1 MKKHIILILFAVF
14 LIQIGLSMGETIT
27 FPTGLTINDILR
39 NGVDMTNPLIVVSS
53 SGNDAGA
60 AYEEINTILRN
71 NNASRWFGSGACGS
85 QWIAYNFSAVQING
99 TIISRNSLASQE
111 FPNNI
116 SIYYAN
122 GDSGYIKVTP
132 TEYYNGWGGLWTNPL
147 STLNTTGSINWTL
160 PFANVTAT
168 SLKINIHS
176 CGWNYYGFLRA
187 WISNATGLSIADTTS
202 PAISSVWNGSINQ
215 TSVRIN
221 FTTNEN
227 TNASVF
233 LGTTRGIWILNLTN
247 TTLSTEHS
255 LYTNSLTDSTTYYYN
270 VSACDAAGNC
280 NMTGTFNFTTQAYV
294 LYTINFSSVYY
305 PANDTQTSESSVLFN
320 LSLNYSSGPTFCY
333 LNINGSI
340 NETKQL
346 NISSGNVYYCY
357 QEFANETSTCGGV
370 SGGSYTFSGSWNPSP
385 NANNTIDGD
394 WTTYGSYLS
403 QIGYLDIIY
412 KKPLLSTEESLWR
425 VGFLD
430 AAGLPTS
437 LNYSIPSA
445 CWNFNS
451 THILLRVTSKST
463 NPKAVFSCYDSS
475 TSLINISPF
484 SVNGYAN
491 WIIEEAMWWE
501 INNLTL
507 VNTTNVELNFLKTF
521 NDGRY
526 IWNITCNNS
535 LTTTATENRIL
546 TIDSGVPSIT
556 FNNDNGFTASN
567 YSTENVFDNNFTLSF
582 LFSDTYDL
590 YGYIVNVT
598 KDGVIIYNTSNTSL
612 AGTTYN
618 FTKTLNTTDWTDGTY
633 NVYLL
638 VADGHTA
645 LTIPDY
651 TIARD
656 TSKLTFTTPEKNTI
670 LIESADIS
678 SVDAE
683 KKGDRYSFDFDF
695 VKKTTEDRIFYI
707 SSDKK
712 IDYRQKSKYK
722 AHFVVWNPET
732 RSGNWI
738 DFEGLKADYFV
749 EKISDYKYK
758 IIFFEMEPK
767 VKFNSIGGLNTYSAT
782 YSFYKG
788 LVSYNQPAAF
798 EKEPSTYTLNLTKDS
813 TISNISAV
821 IIWNGTHYPATKT
834 MTSTY
839 AYFSVDIQM
848 PSTRANTNISFYWNV
863 SITQADTSDYIFYTD
878 NKTTYIY
885 TYSVT
890 DCTSPFN
897 TSSLEF
903 LLYWENNLSRFING
917 SDMEVLVNY
926 WSYDKQY
933 SFNFTYNATGRDN
946 LTLCI
951 YPTNKT
957 IFADL
962 YLKYVDTYTNRYFL
976 VNHTI
981 NGTLQSFNIYSLN
994 TSTDVSLLR
1003 ITLRNQN
1010 NYNYFQNVVAKL
1022 QRFYVGENVWRTIQ
1036 MDKSGEF
1043 GLVTFQIYEKTTD
1056 YRLIFVNE
1064 AGTILKTTDSMKFS
1078 CTSSVCEFTQILN
1091 PDTLVTSTAIQG
1103 SISYSNDTKIL
1114 TAYFTNPSGESTFVN
1129 LTIRKETANAIT
1141 YLCSQSTTAAA
1152 GYLYCNL
1159 TGYDGEVFV
1168 QFKTDSKNLVSQY
1181 IDLGKTKLFT
1191 FIGDKE
1197 GGMWAVFIIIV
1208 AAMFGLFSPVA
1219 ALISV
1224 TFSLIAIYFLGL
1236 FSPLTITFLIVAVAM
1251 ALLVGLKVRT

>member
-1 MKKHIILILFAVF
+1 
-14 LIQIGLSMGETIT
+14 
-27 FPTGLTINDILR
+27 
-39 NGVDMTNPLIVVSS
+39 
-53 SGNDAGA
+53 
-60 AYEEINTILRN
+60 
-71 NNASRWFGSGACGS
+71 
-85 QWIAYNFSAVQING
+85 
-99 TIISRNSLASQE
+99 
-111 FPNNI
+111 
-116 SIYYAN
+116 
-122 GDSGYIKVTP
+122 
-132 TEYYNGWGGLWTNPL
+132 
-147 STLNTTGSINWTL
+147 
-160 PFANVTAT
+160 
-168 SLKINIHS
+168 
-176 CGWNYYGFLRA
+176 
-187 WISNATGLSIADTTS
+187 
-202 PAISSVWNGSINQ
+202 
-215 TSVRIN
+215 
-221 FTTNEN
+221 
-227 TNASVF
+227 
-233 LGTTRGIWILNLTN
+233 
-247 TTLSTEHS
+247 
-255 LYTNSLTDSTTYYYN
+255 
-270 VSACDAAGNC
+270 
-280 NMTGTFNFTTQAYV
+280 
-294 LYTINFSSVYY
+294 
-305 PANDTQTSESSVLFN
+305 
-320 LSLNYSSGPTFCY
+320 
-333 LNINGSI
+333 
-340 NETKQL
+340 
-346 NISSGNVYYCY
+346 
-357 QEFANETSTCGGV
+357 
-370 SGGSYTFSGSWNPSP
+370 
-385 NANNTIDGD
+385 
-394 WTTYGSYLS
+394 
-403 QIGYLDIIY
+403 
-412 KKPLLSTEESLWR
+412 
-425 VGFLD
+425 
-430 AAGLPTS
+430 
-437 LNYSIPSA
+437 
-445 CWNFNS
+445 
-451 THILLRVTSKST
+451 
-463 NPKAVFSCYDSS
+463 
-475 TSLINISPF
+475 
-484 SVNGYAN
+484 
-491 WIIEEAMWWE
+491 
-501 INNLTL
+501 
-507 VNTTNVELNFLKTF
+507 
-521 NDGRY
+521 
-526 IWNITCNNS
+526 
-535 LTTTATENRIL
+535 
-546 TIDSGVPSIT
+546 
-556 FNNDNGFTASN
+556 
-567 YSTENVFDNNFTLSF
+567 

-598 KDGVIIYNTSNTSL
+598 KDGVIIYNTTNTSL
-612 AGTTYN
+612 DGTSYN
-618 FTKTLNTTDWTDGTY
+618 FTKTLNTTTWSDGTY

-645 LTIPDY
+645 LAIPDY
-651 TIARD
+651 SISRE
-656 TSKLTFTTPEKNTI
+656 TSRLTFTTPEKNTI
-670 LIESADIS
+670 LIESTDAS
-678 SVDAE
+678 SVDTE

-695 VKKTTEDRIFYI
+695 VKKTTEDRVFYI

-749 EKISDYKYK
+749 EKLSDYKYK
-758 IIFFEMEPK
+758 LTFFEMEPK

-798 EKEPSTYTLNLTKDS
+798 EKEISAYTLNLTKDS

-821 IIWNGTHYPATKT
+821 LIWNGTHYSATKT

-839 AYFSVDIQM
+839 AYFTTNIQM
-848 PSTRANTNISFYWNV
+848 PPTRANTNITFYWNI
-863 SITQADTSDYIFYTD
+863 SIDQADASEYIFYTE
-878 NKTTYIY
+878 NKSTYIY

-926 WSYDKQY
+926 WSVDKQY
-933 SFNFTYNATGRDN
+933 SYNFTYNATGRDN

-957 IFADL
+957 IYADL

-994 TSTDVSLLR
+994 TSTGVSLLR

-1078 CTSSVCEFTQILN
+1078 CSSSICEFTQILN

-1114 TAYFTNPSGESTFVN
+1114 TAYFTNPTGESTFVN
-1129 LTIRKETANAIT
+1129 LTIRKETANTIT
-1141 YLCSQSTTAAA
+1141 NLCSQSTTAAA

-1159 TGYDGEVFV
+1159 TGEEGEVFV
-1168 QFKTDSKNLVSQY
+1168 QFKTDTKNLVSQY

-1197 GGMWAVFIIIV
+1197 GGMWAIFIIIV

-1251 ALLVGLKVRT
+1251 ALLIGLKVRT